1 MLLLFPTTCSL
12 INLQCQISERVQG
25 VRQRCQILI
34 SREVLINMGS
44 DKNILIL
51 IKFTLKFKFTFT

>member
-34 SREVLINMGS
+34 SREVLINMGVRQKYT
-44 DKNILIL
+44 DTNKIY
-51 IKFTLKFKFTFT
+51 IKI